1 MSMMYAPEA
10 PLGPLMTQFLLLPLL
25 ILLNAFF
32 VAAEYALVALRSS
45 QVQTM
50 RQQGYVFTARAME
63 QMRAQMPNALGTIQ
77 ICITLVNLLIGW
89 TVEPAM
95 TALLTRLLGGIDLG
109 LHPTTW
115 QFISTSTGFI
125 VVTLV
130 TVVVSELVP
139 KALTLQH
146 TEIVARLTAQPMVQI
161 QRLIFPLVWLMSML
175 ASATT
180 RLLGLGAVEIEGR
193 PMSAEEI
200 HAIATE
206 SGQAGSLTP
215 REQSLILNTLTLG
228 KRSAHEIMVPR
239 VRVTYLD
246 LKRTMEENFQTIEE
260 HLFSRFPLCNGGM
273 DHVIGVVYTK
283 EFLVAHEA
291 EPNTE
296 STVLSLIARPAFF
309 VPVTVSL
316 DRLLTT
322 FHERRTHMVL
332 LVDEHGGID
341 GLVSVT
347 DVMDELVGEI
357 HEG

>member
-1 MSMMYAPEA
+1 
-10 PLGPLMTQFLLLPLL
+10 MTQFLLLPLL

-32 VAAEYALVALRSS
+32 VAAEYALVTLRSS
-45 QVQTM
+45 QIATL
-50 RQQGYVFTARAME
+50 RDAGYVFTARAME
-63 QMRAQMPNALGTIQ
+63 QMKGGMSYALGTIQ

-95 TALLTRLLGGIDLG
+95 TALLSRVFTSIEPGAA
-109 LHPTTW
+109 PTGW
-115 QFISTSTGFI
+115 QVISTGIGFI
-125 VVTLV
+125 LVTLL

-146 TEIVARLTAQPMVQI
+146 TVIVARLTAQPMVQI
-161 QRLIFPLVWLMSML
+161 QRLIFPLVWVMSSL
-175 ASATT
+175 AGVTT
-180 RLLGLGAVEIEGR
+180 RLLGLGKVEIEGR

-200 HAIATE
+200 QVIAAE
-206 SGQAGSLTP
+206 SGKAGSLTP
-215 REQSLILNTLTLG
+215 REQSLILNALTLG
-228 KRSAHEIMVPR
+228 KRSAREIMVPR
-239 VRVTYLD
+239 VRVAYLD
-246 LKRTMEENFQTIEE
+246 LKHTMDQNLATIEQ

-273 DHVIGVVYTK
+273 DKVIGIVYTK
-283 EFLVAHEA
+283 EFLIAHKA

-296 STVLSLIARPAFF
+296 STVLSLIARPVVF

-332 LVDEHGGID
+332 LVDEHGGVD
-341 GLVSVT
+341 GLVTVT